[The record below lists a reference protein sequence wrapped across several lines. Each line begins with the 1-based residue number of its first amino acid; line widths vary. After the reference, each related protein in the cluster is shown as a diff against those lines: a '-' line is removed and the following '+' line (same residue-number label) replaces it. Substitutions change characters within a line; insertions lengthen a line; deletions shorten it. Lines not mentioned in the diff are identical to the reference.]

1 MKITKRDANMLI
13 MLLGI
18 ILFVG
23 VYFGVYNTF
32 QTKADKVRSEIAA
45 LTPRLETLRGYYNSL
60 DTYRAAIEADGEFIR
75 DEMKHYPEEVRTEDF
90 IMYAVKLESRT
101 GMKIQSASFAE
112 PEHLFDFSSVE
123 KDPAAASGYRPVT
136 LGAWRADM
144 SVTGMFSY
152 DAFKSA
158 LAYIYDENSYRTAVD
173 SVTVSYDAE
182 SGGLS
187 GSIGLQKFY
196 IADGDY
202 TYAPTV
208 VPARPLGNSNLFGTI
223 RLGE

>member
-1 MKITKRDANMLI
+1 ITKRDANMLI

-32 QTKADKVRSEIAA
+32 QTKTDKVQGEIAE
-45 LTPRLETLRGYYNSL
+45 LSPRLETLRGYYNSL
-60 DTYRAAIEADGEFIR
+60 DTYRAAIETDGEFIQ

-90 IMYAVKLESRT
+90 IMYAVKLENRT
-101 GMKIQSASFAE
+101 GMDIQSASFAE

-123 KDPAAASGYRPVT
+123 KDPTTASGYKTVT
-136 LGAWRADM
+136 LAAWRADM

-152 DAFKSA
+152 TAFKSA
-158 LAYIYDENSYRTAVD
+158 LAYIYDENAYRTAVD

-182 SGGLS
+182 SGNLS
-187 GSIGLQKFY
+187 GSISLQKFY
-196 IADGDY
+196 IADEDY
-202 TYAPTV
+202 TYTPTV
-208 VPARPLGNSNLFGTI
+208 VPSRPLGNSNPFGTI
-223 RLGE
+223 QLGE